1 MATITLSDLI
11 EEQKETTEY
20 VALIDDRFAEFFMM
34 MRADKLDMLEMMQEL
49 KNQPDPL
56 VPGAVPGAP
65 GGEVPSGGGLGVG
78 GLLAG
83 LLAAIAIGP
92 ALMIGF
98 VEGVFDTLRA
108 ALKLVKLDFIS
119 TRLMEKFKNSKVFA
133 FLDDLVVRTYV
144 YFDDYIKK
152 PLTNFGT
159 FMKDKFKAIR
169 NFFDPTGLLAK
180 IFRPLTE
187 GIKTVGGVFAKIG
200 TAFGSLFG
208 AFRAF
213 GAVLGRIFIPIGIIM
228 SVVDTITGAID
239 GFTGESGSIVD
250 KILGGIFGAYK
261 GLINGLIMMPLDLLK
276 DGISWIAEKLG
287 FENFSEMLDSF
298 SFKDLFSNMMDKLK
312 VWAQIAFR
320 FPVALGEGIG
330 SALYALVNPLGDS
343 PTEAFSKAYSKTMDA
358 PLAADGTGRAEKITA
373 AAAASID
380 TPPAEQLS
388 KPRNNSDVRRESM
401 ERNALE
407 SSAASNAV
415 TVVNN
420 TNAPTSVS
428 NQTSVSS
435 SGNSFMPSA
444 TMSNGTRSD
453 AYAGA

>member
-20 VALIDDRFAEFFMM
+20 VALIDDRFAEFFKM

-49 KNQPDPL
+49 KNQPAPL

-65 GGEVPSGGGLGVG
+65 GGEVPSGGLGVG

-83 LLAAIAIGP
+83 LLAAVAIGP
-92 ALMIGF
+92 ALLIGF
-98 VEGVFDTLRA
+98 VEGVFDSLRA
-108 ALKLVKLDFIS
+108 ALKIVKLDFIS

-133 FLDDLVVRTYV
+133 FLDDLVVKTINM
-144 YFDDYIKK
+144 FDDYIKK

-169 NFFDPTGLLAK
+169 NFFDPTGILAK
-180 IFRPLTE
+180 IFKPLTE

-228 SVVDTITGAID
+228 SAVDVVTGAID
-239 GFTGESGSIVD
+239 GFTAESGSGWD
-250 KILGGIFGAYK
+250 KVWGGIFGGLK
-261 GLINGLIMMPLDLLK
+261 GAINGLIMMPLDLLK
-276 DGISWIAEKLG
+276 DGISWISEKLG
-287 FENFSEMLDSF
+287 FENFSGMLDSF
-298 SFKDLFSNMMDKLK
+298 SFKDLFSNMIDKVK
-312 VWAQIAFR
+312 VIVQKINR
-320 FPVALGEGIG
+320 FPLAVANG
-330 SALYALVNPLGDS
+330 SGAAVEAFMPGGDS
-343 PTEAFSKAYSKTMDA
+343 PIEAFSKAFNKTMDA

-373 AAAASID
+373 AAAASTD

-407 SSAASNAV
+407 SSTASNAV

-420 TNAPTSVS
+420 TNAPTSVN

>member
-228 SVVDTITGAID
+228 SAVDVITGAID
-239 GFTGESGSIVD
+239 GFTAESGSGWD
-250 KILGGIFGAYK
+250 KVWGGIFGGLK
-261 GLINGLIMMPLDLLK
+261 GAINGLIMMPLDLLK
-276 DGISWIAEKLG
+276 DGISWISEKLG
-287 FENFSEMLDSF
+287 FENFSGMLDSF
-298 SFKDLFSNMMDKLK
+298 SFKDLFSNMIDKVK
-312 VWAQIAFR
+312 VIVQKINR
-320 FPVALGEGIG
+320 FPLAVAYG
-330 SALYALVNPLGDS
+330 SGAAVEAFMPGGDS
-343 PTEAFSKAYSKTMDA
+343 PIEAFSKAFNKTMDA